1 LDKYR
6 FPTVEWNILHSFLE
20 LQVLS
25 LNGVGFASLENFP
38 PLPKL
43 KKLELSDNL
52 ISGGLHFL
60 KDAGLINL
68 VSLNLSGNKIGKM
81 IELQPLSYLDK
92 LQSLDLYGCAVTN
105 TPDYQIT
112 VFSLIPSLRA
122 LDRFDINFK
131 GIRDDDDESTQED
144 CEREKDGPKTKPPPQ
159 NGKLFN
165 SNHSQET
172 LDYKLYGNYMSV
184 RLDLDNVVSNVK
196 LQAEFSLSK
205 SAPSPPLAPLP
216 SPPTSPATPRLDVG
230 AEASIMGAALKLF
243 QEGAGD
249 SSDDEDFD
257 PDEESAGE
265 SSSGEESEGEEYSS
279 GGEDEI
285 PNLKRNRTE
294 SLLEEGTKKQKQ

>member
-1 LDKYR
+1 MRIVKAGL
-6 FPTVEWNILHSFLE
+6 V
-20 LQVLS
+20 
-25 LNGVGFASLENFP
+25 
-38 PLPKL
+38 
-43 KKLELSDNL
+43 NL
-52 ISGGLHFL
+52 I
-60 KDAGLINL
+60 
-68 VSLNLSGNKIGKM
+68 SLNLSGNKIGKM
-81 IELQPLSYLDK
+81 VELQPLSYLDK
-92 LQSLDLYGCAVTN
+92 LQSLDLYGCAFTN

-131 GIRDDDDESTQED
+131 GIRVDDDDESTQED
-144 CEREKDGPKTKPPPQ
+144 CERETEGPKTKPPPQ

-165 SNHSQET
+165 SNHTQET

-184 RLDLDNVVSNVK
+184 RLDLDSVVSNVK
-196 LQAEFSLSK
+196 LQAEYSLSQ
-205 SAPSPPLAPLP
+205 SAPSPPSASLP
-216 SPPTSPATPRLDVG
+216 FPPTSPATPGLDVG
-230 AEASIMGAALKLF
+230 AEASIIGAALKLF

-265 SSSGEESEGEEYSS
+265 SSSGEEESGGEQYSS